1 MQVSHMYVRLNMHL
15 ISWHKSD
22 LNLLILQQSL
32 TNKYSVQYDLTA
44 DFVGRLTFHCPCNHT
59 LIEMI

>member
-44 DFVGRLTFHCPCNHT
+44 DFCRTSDLSLPMQSYAH
-59 LIEMI
+59 